1 MERSVNAIKIHPQ
14 IFLLHTTTWYCT
26 YYFTDLIKP
35 SSFQV
40 QVGQF
45 LRFERELKQIR
56 SSVGRTR
63 PLRLCHPLMVL
74 EVHGQEVSER
84 STETCESI

>member
-1 MERSVNAIKIHPQ
+1 MVLY
-14 IFLLHTTTWYCT
+14 LLF
-26 YYFTDLIKP
+26 YYDGLNKAVFV
-35 SSFQV
+35 SGSG
-40 QVGQF
+40 GQF

>member
-1 MERSVNAIKIHPQ
+1 MVLY
-14 IFLLHTTTWYCT
+14 LLF
-26 YYFTDLIKP
+26 YYDGLNKAVFV
-35 SSFQV
+35 SGSG
-40 QVGQF
+40 GQF

-74 EVHGQEVSER
+74 EVKKLVRGALKLVNR
-84 STETCESI
+84 SDTHTANPAASVHTVYT

>member
-26 YYFTDLIKP
+26 YYFTMTDLIKP

-40 QVGQF
+40 RGRSVSS
-45 LRFERELKQIR
+45 IR
-56 SSVGRTR
+56 ARAQADSFQRGSYASIAPMSPTDGVRGTWTR
-63 PLRLCHPLMVL
+63 
-74 EVHGQEVSER
+74 S
-84 STETCESI
+84 